1 MKLFYTLLLSVFVTT
16 SFAQLNFMKLIDNT
30 PVANNNA
37 PVPITAS
44 IGYQGYDE
52 TQEYFGQGEY
62 EIFLDTADGILDQ
75 PIIILDGFDPGDSR
89 TIDGLYNSLNF
100 DNQNLADVLRAEG
113 YDIVILNPTVYTTDG
128 NDIDGG
134 ADYIQRN
141 AMVLVE
147 LITIIN
153 DLKESDAGL
162 VVLGPS
168 MGGLIAR
175 YGLAY
180 MEQNNLE
187 HETRLYISFDSPHR
201 GANIPISLQYL
212 INYLAESFDNE
223 QAQAIVAQV
232 LNSAAAKEMLY
243 DHLLAHLEDGS
254 AFEQD
259 PTALLPEGAPDFRD
273 AFQSELDALGFPQ
286 NVRNVAMVNGSGNGT
301 LIGMPGIEVINT
313 NLQIAGPLNADVI
326 LHFTPE
332 ADQTI
337 EVTFFESFVGPASVD
352 TFTTNAMSLP
362 TIDGLDAAPG
372 GKSQISNAL
381 GDANGNQV
389 IIDFV
394 EALDQDD
401 FSFIPV
407 ISALALENEDNWY
420 AVPDIGGTHSSPFVN
435 TFIPSEN
442 ENHVSVTAASA
453 QFAIDEIRNGSL
465 STLENSIP
473 IFKLKKNPVTTSLE
487 IQLDRTTPLSEV
499 GITIYNTLGQQVV
512 SKTIS
517 VQGTDIS
524 IPLTLKSGIYT
535 LSLTAKSG
543 LEIIKF
549 VVE

>member
-1 MKLFYTLLLSVFVTT
+1 MKLLYTLLLSAFVTPC
-16 SFAQLNFMKLIDNT
+16 FAQLNFMQPIDNT
-30 PVANNNA
+30 PVANTNV
-37 PVPITAS
+37 PIPITAS

-75 PIIILDGFDPGDSR
+75 PILILDGFDPGDSR
-89 TIDGLYNSLNF
+89 NIDGLYNSLNF
-100 DNQNLADVLRAEG
+100 DNQNLADVLREEG

-147 LITIIN
+147 LISIIN

-187 HETRLYISFDSPHR
+187 HETRLYISFDSPHK

-243 DHLLAHLEDGS
+243 DHLLAHLADGS
-254 AFEQD
+254 TFEQN
-259 PTALLPEGAPDFRD
+259 PMALLPEGAPDFRD
-273 AFQSELDALGFPQ
+273 AFQSELDELGFPQ

-301 LIGMPGIEVINT
+301 IIGMPGIEVINT

-332 ADQTI
+332 ANETI
-337 EVTFFESFVGPASVD
+337 EVTYFESFVASASVD
-352 TFTTNAMSLP
+352 TFTADAMSLP
-362 TIDGLDAAPG
+362 TIDGIDAAPG

-407 ISALALENEDNWY
+407 ISALALENEDDWY
-420 AVPDIGGTHSSPFVN
+420 ALPDIGNTHTSAFVN

-442 ENHVSVTAASA
+442 ENHVSVTAESA

-465 STLENSIP
+465 GTSETSATTFSLI
-473 IFKLKKNPVTTSLE
+473 KNPISESLQ
-487 IQLDRTTPLSEV
+487 IKINTAVSLSEV
-499 GITIYNTLGQQVV
+499 NIAIYNTLGQQLLT
-512 SKTIS
+512 KTIS
-517 VQGTDIS
+517 PQNNEIT
-524 IPLTLKSGIYT
+524 IPLALKSGMYT
-535 LSLTAKSG
+535 VLVATEGAIQTL
-543 LEIIKF
+543 KF